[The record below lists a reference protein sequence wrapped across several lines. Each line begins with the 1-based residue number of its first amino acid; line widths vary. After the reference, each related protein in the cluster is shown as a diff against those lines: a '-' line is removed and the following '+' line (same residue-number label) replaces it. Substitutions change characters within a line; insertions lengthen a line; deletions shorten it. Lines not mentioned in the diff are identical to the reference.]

1 MTINEFLLKFTK
13 DYWLAKVRGANFSY
27 YDALEEYMLENPEPA
42 KKVLKLCLELYE
54 KEGIALLPIDFV
66 KQVLQKLDK
75 EP

>member
-1 MTINEFLLKFTK
+1 
-13 DYWLAKVRGANFSY
+13 
-27 YDALEEYMLENPEPA
+27 MLENPEPA